1 MLFSSHFYTRL
12 TAAGAVNGEVGWEN
26 VKGWTKKKP
35 PLDLEG
41 VRELFASFMRLFGHE
56 LAIVPAAR
64 SGVAPFESIFG
75 DPR

>member
-35 PLDLEG
+35 PLDPSVVFTSCNE
-41 VRELFASFMRLFGHE
+41 
-56 LAIVPAAR
+56 AIWP
-64 SGVAPFESIFG
+64 
-75 DPR
+75 